1 LATDVTGGDAGP
13 VVPVEP
19 VAQTPTSPPPH
30 ARARHWPHRPR
41 FVAVY
46 ALLALALGLAIAGI
60 VIYAGR
66 SINPG
71 PKWSA
76 WEPGGGG
83 LGAAKQ
89 IADHVGGT
97 YHLPSGQQLVDV
109 IAKAPS
115 VSPANQQIPIHYIA
129 VRGAKGAIDQVVQ
142 VDSSNSLMY
151 SLCGLGTSCSIAT
164 GTPSVARGTLVRREI
179 LELALY
185 TFKYVGGVK
194 NIIAFM
200 PPTPGAQP
208 TLAVYLQKNDF
219 SQELKHPLS
228 QTLNDKV
235 PLPATISAKEQQM
248 IDSTTQSRVYKFS
261 LSQAQQGDAILVL
274 QPLA

>member
-1 LATDVTGGDAGP
+1 VATDLTSTDAQVPVPATQPSAPEPRASTPNRFRFIVIYGILATV
-13 VVPVEP
+13 
-19 VAQTPTSPPPH
+19 
-30 ARARHWPHRPR
+30 
-41 FVAVY
+41 
-46 ALLALALGLAIAGI
+46 LGLGIAGI

-71 PKWSA
+71 PTWSA
-76 WEPGGGG
+76 WKPSGGG

-89 IADHVGGT
+89 IADQVGGT

-109 IAKAPS
+109 IAKTPS
-115 VSPANQQIPIHYIA
+115 VSPADQQIPIHYVA
-129 VRGAKGAIDQVVQ
+129 VRGAKGVVDQVLP

-151 SLCGLGTSCSIAT
+151 SLCGLGSSCSIST

-194 NIIAFM
+194 NVIAFM

-219 SQELKHPLS
+219 SQMLKHPLD
-228 QTLNDKV
+228 QTLNAKV
-235 PLPATISAKEQQM
+235 PLPSAITAKEQET
-248 IDSTTQSRVYKFS
+248 IDSATQSRVYKFS

>member
-1 LATDVTGGDAGP
+1 LATDVTGKDAGSLMP
-13 VVPVEP
+13 AE
-19 VAQTPTSPPPH
+19 H
-30 ARARHWPHRPR
+30 AEHEHSSSHRSTRSRNMPHRPR
-41 FVAVY
+41 FVAIY

-66 SINPG
+66 SINPA

-76 WEPGGGG
+76 WKPSGGG

-89 IADHVGGT
+89 IADRVAGT

-115 VSPANQQIPIHYIA
+115 VSPADQQIPIHYIA
-129 VRGAKGAIDQVVQ
+129 VRGSKGVVDSVFP

-151 SLCGLGTSCSIAT
+151 SLCGLGASCSIQS

-185 TFKYVGGVK
+185 TFKYVGGIK
-194 NIIAFM
+194 NVIAFM

-208 TLAVYLQKNDF
+208 TLAIYLQKSDF
-219 SQELKHPLS
+219 SQQLKHPLD
-228 QTLNDKV
+228 QTLKTKV
-235 PLPATISAKEQQM
+235 PLPSAITAKEQET

>member
-1 LATDVTGGDAGP
+1 VATDLTSTDAQ
-13 VVPVEP
+13 VPVP
-19 VAQTPTSPPPH
+19 AAQPSAPAPRS
-30 ARARHWPHRPR
+30 RAPHRWR
-41 FVAVY
+41 FMFIYGTLAAV
-46 ALLALALGLAIAGI
+46 LGLGIAGI

-71 PKWSA
+71 PSWSA
-76 WEPGGGG
+76 WKPSGGG

-115 VSPANQQIPIHYIA
+115 VSPANQQIPIHYVA
-129 VRGAKGAIDQVVQ
+129 VRGAKGAIDKIFQ

-151 SLCGLGTSCSIAT
+151 SLCGLGASCSIAT
-164 GTPSVARGTLVRREI
+164 GKPSVARGTLVRREI

-194 NIIAFM
+194 NVIAFM

-208 TLAVYLQKNDF
+208 TLAVYLQRTDF
-219 SQELKHPLS
+219 SQELKHPLD
-228 QTLNDKV
+228 QTLNAKV
-235 PLPATISAKEQQM
+235 PLPSAITAKEQET
-248 IDSTTQSRVYKFS
+248 IDSTTQSRVYKFT